1 MSADE
6 EATQG
11 DDSPGICLIRLADL
25 QNKAIVAAVHSDMSR
40 NYYASFDWSVPFYA
54 AVAYEGFIATAHD
67 WGGGGA
73 RSVALLPEIQRAYC
87 VLDWSKLH
95 VSRKARKRSAHY
107 DLTVDQQLDRVLAGI
122 RRHHVDEDDGSS
134 KSWVLPPYEDL
145 VRTMLGANVA
155 IPQASRR
162 GGALRLH
169 SVELIHRAS
178 GKLVGGEIG
187 YSIGATYTSLTG
199 FFDNRPRD
207 GAATQRPE
215 FDGAGTVQLVALAS
229 LLRNSGY
236 AFWNLGH
243 PPREATREMLYKRDI
258 GGCVISRAEFLARWK
273 ASRDYAPAAE
283 LSCPVQTS
291 VRRILEG
298 ARPSKE
304 GGEGEEVGR

>member
-1 MSADE
+1 MSH
-6 EATQG
+6 
-11 DDSPGICLIRLADL
+11 DDGGICLIRLADL
-25 QNKAIVAAVHSDMSR
+25 QNEAIVAAVHRDMRR

-54 AVAYEGFIATAHD
+54 AAAYEGFIATAQD
-67 WGGGGA
+67 WGGGGE

-87 VLDWSKLH
+87 VLDWAKLH

-107 DLTVDQQLDRVLAGI
+107 DLTVDQQLDRVLDGI
-122 RRHHVDEDDGSS
+122 RRHHVDADDGSS
-134 KSWVLPPYEDL
+134 NSWVIPPYEEL
-145 VRTMLGANVA
+145 VRTMLGVNAA
-155 IPQASRR
+155 IPQASGR
-162 GGALRLH
+162 GVAMRLH

-236 AFWNLGH
+236 EFWNLGH
-243 PPREATREMLYKRDI
+243 PPREATATKPACMLYKRDL
-258 GGCVISRAEFLARWK
+258 GGCVISRAEFLRRWK
-273 ASRDYAPAAE
+273 ASRDSAPAAE
-283 LSCPVQTS
+283 LSCTTPTT
-291 VRRILEG
+291 VRCILEG
-298 ARPSKE
+298 ARPSAE
-304 GGEGEEVGR
+304 RGSGEEVGR